1 MRHLDGRN
9 IFLLGFMATGKS
21 RVGAEL
27 AELLQWDAIDTDE
40 MIEKSTGKSISEIFT
55 FYGEAGFREIEKK
68 IVTEVCE
75 KKNCVISLGG
85 GAVLDPENW
94 RAITNS
100 GITIC
105 LTASEDVLF
114 ERISQ
119 KSNRPLMA
127 AESHEEMRTRMNRL
141 LQKRLPYY
149 SRADVTFQSK
159 EEVTAE
165 ELALQIY
172 HYLLNDHAKDNR

>member
-1 MRHLDGRN
+1 MPHLDGRN

-27 AELLQWDAIDTDE
+27 AGLLEWEAIDTDE
-40 MIEKSTGKSISEIFT
+40 MIEESTGKSISEIFT
-55 FYGEAGFREIEKK
+55 LYGEAGFREIEKK
-68 IVTEVCE
+68 IVAEACE

-85 GAVLDPENW
+85 GAVLDAENW
-94 RAITNS
+94 QAITNS
-100 GITIC
+100 GITVC
-105 LTASEDVLF
+105 LMASVDVLF

-127 AESHEEMRTRMNRL
+127 AKSRKEMRDKMNSL

-149 SRADVTFQSK
+149 SRADITFQSV

-165 ELALQIY
+165 ELALQIF
-172 HYLLNDHAKDNR
+172 HYLLNDHAKNNR